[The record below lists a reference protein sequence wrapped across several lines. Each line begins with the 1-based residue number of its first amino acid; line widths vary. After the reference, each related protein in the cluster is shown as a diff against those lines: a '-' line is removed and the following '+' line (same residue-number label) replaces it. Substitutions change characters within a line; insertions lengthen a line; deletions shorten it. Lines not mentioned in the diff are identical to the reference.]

1 MEISTVSR
9 AVKIGLHACGI
20 WPYLPSTVLYRF
32 LWTVLLSTI
41 QIFQYRYV
49 MVHYYTDSFSNF
61 MDGVS
66 SAMTYS
72 LLLIKLVILWANQR
86 TFSDILQMM
95 AVDWQNCD
103 LTECG
108 LRITTNRARL
118 SHRVSNWLIG
128 LQLGAVVLYS
138 CGVLAGNAGD
148 VEKMNVSSREHIL
161 KMKLPFMINTFPV
174 YALVMIFEFCHL
186 SICACGM
193 SIVNSLIV
201 TLIVHI
207 GGQIDVFCDWL
218 MKAFS
223 KNMMLK
229 VDGITLKMLIVKHQ
243 RIIEFSQ
250 RIETLYTYIALMLF
264 VSDTIIICCIGFII
278 ITSIGTPGGFPV
290 LVRSILYY
298 FVMNLEAFIYCFAGE
313 YLSTKSR
320 MIGDAAYNSLWYDVM
335 PKQSRTVH
343 FVILRSQKQLSITI
357 GKVMDL
363 SLERF
368 TSIMKASAS
377 YISVLMAMY

>member
-20 WPYLPSTVLYRF
+20 WPYLPST
-32 LWTVLLSTI
+32 
-41 QIFQYRYV
+41 IFQYRYV
-49 MVHYYTDSFSNF
+49 MIHYYTDSFSNF
-61 MDGVS
+61 MVGVS

-72 LLLIKLVILWANQR
+72 LLLIKLVILWVNYASRRIQFDRR

-103 LTECG
+103 LIECC
-108 LRITTNRARL
+108 LRITMNRARL
-118 SHRVSNWLIG
+118 SHRVSNWLID

-138 CGVLAGNAGD
+138 CGILTGNAGD
-148 VEKMNVSSREHIL
+148 VEKMNVSAREHIL
-161 KMKLPFMINTFPV
+161 KMKLSFVMNTFPV
-174 YALVMIFEFCHL
+174 YALVIIFEFCHL
-186 SICACGM
+186 SICPAGYL
-193 SIVNSLIV
+193 IVNSNIV

-207 GGQIDVFCDWL
+207 G
-218 MKAFS
+218 AFS
-223 KNMMLK
+223 KNMILT
-229 VDGITLKMLIVKHQ
+229 VDGITLKMLIMKHQ
-243 RIIEFSQ
+243 RIIAFTQ
-250 RIETLYTYIALMLF
+250 KIENFYTYIAL
-264 VSDTIIICCIGFII
+264 ICL
-278 ITSIGTPGGFPV
+278 IGTPGGFSV

-320 MIGDAAYNSLWYDVM
+320 IIGDAAYNSLWYDVM

-343 FVILRSQKQLSITI
+343 LVILRSQKHLSITI

-377 YISVLMAMY
+377 YISILMAMYGAISFMSIGIL

>member
-20 WPYLPSTVLYRF
+20 WPYLPST
-32 LWTVLLSTI
+32 
-41 QIFQYRYV
+41 IFQYRYV
-49 MVHYYTDSFSNF
+49 MIHYYTDSFSNF
-61 MDGVS
+61 MVGVS

-72 LLLIKLVILWANQR
+72 LLLIKLVILWVNYASRRIQFDRR

-103 LTECG
+103 LIECC
-108 LRITTNRARL
+108 LRITMNRARL
-118 SHRVSNWLIG
+118 SHRVSNWLID
-128 LQLGAVVLYS
+128 LQLGAIVLYS
-138 CGVLAGNAGD
+138 CGILTGNAGD
-148 VEKMNVSSREHIL
+148 VEKMNVSAREHIL
-161 KMKLPFMINTFPV
+161 KMKLSFVMNTFPV
-174 YALVMIFEFCHL
+174 YALVIIFEFCHL
-186 SICACGM
+186 SICPAGYL
-193 SIVNSLIV
+193 IVNSNIV
-201 TLIVHI
+201 IL
-207 GGQIDVFCDWL
+207 
-218 MKAFS
+218 AFS
-223 KNMMLK
+223 KNMILT
-229 VDGITLKMLIVKHQ
+229 VDGITLKMLIMKHQ
-243 RIIEFSQ
+243 RIIAFTQ

-343 FVILRSQKQLSITI
+343 LVILRSQKHLSITI

-377 YISVLMAMY
+377 YISILMAMYGAISFMSIGIL